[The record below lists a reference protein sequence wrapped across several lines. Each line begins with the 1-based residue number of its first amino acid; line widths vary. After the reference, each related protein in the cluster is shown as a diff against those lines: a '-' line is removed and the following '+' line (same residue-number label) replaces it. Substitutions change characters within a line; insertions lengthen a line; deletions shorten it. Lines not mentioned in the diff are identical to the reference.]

1 MYMSLSKLWEIVK
14 DREAWCP
21 RGCKESDT
29 TDTEQQRKSEQEE
42 AMAQGALWP
51 WEPSLLSIWFQKA
64 TPWGENEQK

>member
-29 TDTEQQRKSEQEE
+29 TDTEQQRKSEKEE
-42 AMAQGALWP
+42 AMAQGAL
-51 WEPSLLSIWFQKA
+51 
-64 TPWGENEQK
+64 